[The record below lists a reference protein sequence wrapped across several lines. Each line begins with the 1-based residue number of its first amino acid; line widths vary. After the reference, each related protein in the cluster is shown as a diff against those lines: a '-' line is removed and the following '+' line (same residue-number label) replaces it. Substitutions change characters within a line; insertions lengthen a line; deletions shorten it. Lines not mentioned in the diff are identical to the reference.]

1 MNQYIQKESRRLER
15 LQRKCDMLLAIIG
28 DSADQSPRPTLQK
41 MAKNTWDNK
50 AHYLI
55 AKINFAIIASNEK
68 KMNENM

>member
-1 MNQYIQKESRRLER
+1 
-15 LQRKCDMLLAIIG
+15 MLLAIIG
-28 DSADQSPRPTLQK
+28 NSGGQSSRPTLQK